1 MAQMKLEHNGMTP
14 AGTELYLLNMGPQ
27 HPSTHGVLR
36 VLLEL
41 DGETVPRFA
50 LIEAEP
56 AVIGQGAAGNRA

>member
-1 MAQMKLEHNGMTP
+1 MAQIKLEHNGITP

-41 DGETVPRFA
+41 DGETVVKATPVMGY
-50 LIEAEP
+50 LH
-56 AVIGQGAAGNRA
+56 VGWKNWLK